1 MHQYAEL
8 TVRVAESSVLEA
20 RVATPS
26 IGAWRSPFV
35 SSAER
40 LLVVCGPTSFHYIS
54 WSASRTRT
62 CYKLTVIGGLCWDK
76 SPPGEASRKSLS
88 PGGQG

>member
-1 MHQYAEL
+1 MRIPRGQILDWNYRQAMLFKVQLLLRECL
-8 TVRVAESSVLEA
+8 LESSPVNFRPEY
-20 RVATPS
+20 RPN
-26 IGAWRSPFV
+26 IR
-35 SSAER
+35 AE
-40 LLVVCGPTSFHYIS
+40 HYIS